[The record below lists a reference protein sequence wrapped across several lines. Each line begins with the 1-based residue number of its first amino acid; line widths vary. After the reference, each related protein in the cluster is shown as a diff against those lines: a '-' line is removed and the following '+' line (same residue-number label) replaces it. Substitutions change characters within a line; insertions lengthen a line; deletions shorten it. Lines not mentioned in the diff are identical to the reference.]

1 MLQSIGTSSIFADGS
16 FSGILP
22 SDLQRMSLFQDMSY
36 RKQSQ
41 VRSHQSEVNP
51 DFNVKQFSATG
62 RVIFLGRF
70 GIQALEAEGHFT
82 TTT

>member
-16 FSGILP
+16 FCGILP

-41 VRSHQSEVNP
+41 VRSHQSEVN
-51 DFNVKQFSATG
+51 VKQFSTTG